1 VEVVF
6 IIIIFLFL
14 VLLILA
20 ICYESGEL
28 LVLEAHPEARGE
40 GRRDMKVGNFW
51 CWKQHPEARGEGRG
65 GKERLYMAK

>member
-28 LVLEAHPEARGE
+28 LVLEAHPEARGGGE
-40 GRRDMKVGNFW
+40 GRRDYIWPNRVLLKSD
-51 CWKQHPEARGEGRG
+51 
-65 GKERLYMAK
+65 

>member
-28 LVLEAHPEARGE
+28 LVLEATPSGQRGGE
-40 GRRDMKVGNFW
+40 GR
-51 CWKQHPEARGEGRG
+51 EGEIIYGQI
-65 GKERLYMAK
+65 EYC